1 MIDMEKSSEP
11 PQYMTQSDYRW
22 LQQQIERSD
31 RKLRILLDMLI
42 AKKVINEAEAKIFQ
56 ETKTN
61 SEELLEWYI
70 GTLKEKQTTK

>member
-1 MIDMEKSSEP
+1 MMDMEKASEP
-11 PQYMTQSDYRW
+11 QYATQSDIRW
-22 LQQQIERSD
+22 LQQQIERAE
-31 RKLRILLDMLI
+31 RRMRILLDMLV

>member
-1 MIDMEKSSEP
+1 MEKASEQ
-11 PQYMTQSDYRW
+11 PQYATQSDIRW
-22 LQQQIERSD
+22 LQQQIERAD
-31 RKLRILLDMLI
+31 RRTRMLLDMLI
-42 AKKVINEAEAKIFQ
+42 AKKIITEAEAKIFT